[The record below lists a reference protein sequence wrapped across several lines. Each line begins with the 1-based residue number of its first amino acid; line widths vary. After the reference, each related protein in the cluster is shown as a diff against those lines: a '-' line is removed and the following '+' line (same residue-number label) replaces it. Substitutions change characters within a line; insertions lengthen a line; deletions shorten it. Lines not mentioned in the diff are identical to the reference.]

1 MTYKFLIM
9 LKIFIRHV
17 TKWIKTFFLQDY
29 GKQKWSKFVTK
40 YGNKENENEAF
51 SKLSIYMSILGLWF
65 EKPKL
70 VQIEQF

>member
-1 MTYKFLIM
+1 
-9 LKIFIRHV
+9 
-17 TKWIKTFFLQDY
+17 
-29 GKQKWSKFVTK
+29 VTK

-51 SKLSIYMSILGLWF
+51 SKLSTYMFILGLRF